1 MAGNLGKAGIFLRER
16 GLGIALEI
24 GVNFVLPLLIYD
36 YAHDRLGDVR
46 ALMASSAPP
55 IAWSII
61 EFIRVRRVDAVSM
74 IVLAGI
80 ALSLLAFLGGG
91 GAKFLQLRE
100 RLVTGVIGL
109 GFIVSVLIRRPL
121 IYEFARATMVRRQ
134 QTAELAEF
142 EARRDDPGFKRT
154 MNLMTLVWGS
164 GLLADAAIS
173 IVMVFALS
181 IHDFMIANRIL
192 GYAAM
197 GTLSGWT
204 FWYARRARRRGD
216 ARRAAE
222 AAAAAEAAQAATAPS
237 AGAAAGEPAE

>member
-1 MAGNLGKAGIFLRER
+1 MAGNLGKAGSFLRQR

-36 YAHDRLGDVR
+36 NAHAKWGDVR
-46 ALMASSAPP
+46 ALMFSSAPP

-100 RLVTGVIGL
+100 RLVTGFIGL
-109 GFIVSVLIRRPL
+109 GFIISVLIRRPL

-134 QTAELAEF
+134 ETAELAEF
-142 EARRDDPGFKRT
+142 EARRDDPGFRRV

-164 GLLADAAIS
+164 GLLVDAAVS
-173 IVMVFALS
+173 IVMVFTLS
-181 IHDFMIANRIL
+181 IHDFMIANRFL
-192 GYAAM
+192 GYGVM
-197 GTLSGWT
+197 GGLSGWT
-204 FWYARRARRRGD
+204 WWYARRARRRGE
-216 ARRAAE
+216 ARRAA
-222 AAAAAEAAQAATAPS
+222 AAAAQAAENAQAAP
-237 AGAAAGEPAE
+237 GTPAE

>member
-1 MAGNLGKAGIFLRER
+1 MAGNLGKAGSFLRQR
-16 GLGIALEI
+16 GLGIALEV

-36 YAHDRLGDVR
+36 NTHARLGDVR
-46 ALMASSAPP
+46 ALMASSVPP

-100 RLVTGVIGL
+100 RLVTGLIGL
-109 GFIVSVLIRRPL
+109 AFIVSVLIRRPL

-134 QTAELAEF
+134 QTAELADF
-142 EARRDDPGFKRT
+142 ESRRDEPGFKRT

-164 GLLADAAIS
+164 GLLVDAGAS
-173 IVMVFALS
+173 IVMVFAMS
-181 IHDFMIANRIL
+181 IHDFMIANRFL
-192 GYAAM
+192 GY
-197 GTLSGWT
+197 GVTGVLSGWT
-204 FWYARRARRRGD
+204 WWYARRARRRGE
-216 ARRAAE
+216 ARRAA
-222 AAAAAEAAQAATAPS
+222 AAAATAQAAETGHAT
-237 AGAAAGEPAE
+237 GKAAGEPAE